1 MTGWC
6 DYYSWPMDADDTE
19 PCKAYEAISDS
30 ENYVP
35 VMVDELIELENKLRA
50 DEARKDKEEG
60 VSMRYRPEHR
70 LRREGNN
77 FVYECPKDEDIF
89 GGWMRLE
96 RLVRIRLVSKKYDDY
111 DPATDIIWL
120 FETCEVAYERLKAC
134 QLILNKNLK
143 IKIGD
148 YGEMTLA
155 TDDDQ
160 CIRVEININ
169 SNKTVKDVIPKVL
182 YILSSKELEW
192 IIWQA
197 ISFLQDKAEKQD
209 KINTDYV

>member
-1 MTGWC
+1 M
-6 DYYSWPMDADDTE
+6 MNE
-19 PCKAYEAISDS
+19 L
-30 ENYVP
+30 
-35 VMVDELIELENKLRA
+35 VDLEGKLRA
-50 DEARKDKEEG
+50 DKARKDKEEV

-77 FVYECPKDEDIF
+77 FVYECPKDEEVF

-120 FETCEVAYERLKAC
+120 FETCEVAYERLKVC

-148 YGEMTLA
+148 YGEMTLE
-155 TDDDQ
+155 TEDDQ
-160 CIRVEININ
+160 CIKAVIAIN
-169 SNKTVKDVIPKVL
+169 SHKTVKDVIPKVL
-182 YILSSKELEW
+182 YMLNSEELEW

-197 ISFLQDKAEKQD
+197 ISCLQDRVGKQ
-209 KINTDYV
+209 N